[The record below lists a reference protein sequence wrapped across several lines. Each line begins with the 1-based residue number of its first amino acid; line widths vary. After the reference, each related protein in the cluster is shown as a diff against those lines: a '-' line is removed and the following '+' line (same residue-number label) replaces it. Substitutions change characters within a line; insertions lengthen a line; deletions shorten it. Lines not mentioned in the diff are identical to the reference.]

1 MAAAPQLRVRDLGGA
16 YHAVRLVPGASEISV
31 KEAIAGAVGLAVG
44 SYFLRNVCGTTV
56 MDSTL
61 TGDWTAVLL
70 PGPLAT
76 LGACLSPL
84 AS

>member
-1 MAAAPQLRVRDLGGA
+1 MAAAPSLRVRVPSRA
-16 YHAVRLVPGASEISV
+16 YQAVRLVPGASALDV

-44 SYFLRNVCGTTV
+44 SFFLKNDGGTTV

-70 PGPLAT
+70 PGPPAT
-76 LGACLSPL
+76 LGARIGPL